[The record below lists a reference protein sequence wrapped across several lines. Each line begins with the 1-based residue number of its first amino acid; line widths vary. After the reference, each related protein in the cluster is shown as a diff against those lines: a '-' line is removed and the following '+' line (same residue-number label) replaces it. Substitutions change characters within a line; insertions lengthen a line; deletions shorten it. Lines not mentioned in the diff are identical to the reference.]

1 MSGLI
6 SDLIVIGVVLL
17 GLTMTCAAWGRA
29 AFRLIG
35 ITVPKYFDCGALWL
49 GFSALLACIEF
60 LHLFTPIDWRVSS
73 FIFSVSLL
81 PLLSNK
87 NRLEIKEALQDVS
100 NLVCRHYLL
109 TLLISLFALIWCL
122 RSMGLSNNFD
132 SGLYHFGSIRWM
144 NEYPIVLGLGNLH
157 WRLALNQSYFG
168 FLSLINIFPFWNKGY
183 AVGGLFLT
191 YLTTLTLLKINL
203 TQQPAWR
210 WIVGG
215 LFFIFLGYLAGT
227 LSNPSP
233 DTAVGLLEIVVFC
246 FLFRII
252 QGRYEKNNSLSG
264 DEHSRAEIQRD
275 SVVVLLLSLAL
286 ITIKL
291 SSIAFALT
299 CMSLVIYF
307 QFIDSQRDIKIFK
320 RQHKFF
326 FKLFILMACISV
338 LHIVRGYL
346 LSGAPFFPSTFAGA
360 WGLDWAVLKEFAEFE
375 VSFIYSWARDPSAMT
390 PGAVLGHWGW
400 VSEWL
405 KTISLFEMLWMVIA
419 SLLMFFNLVL
429 AISGNKLKNNRL
441 YICLYLPIIIAFIFW
456 FLTAPNVRFLGAVPV
471 LYLALS
477 VWLFYIIVSKKTT
490 DRATSLNLV
499 TSQFHPFYS
508 AIAALIICL
517 FSLKS
522 TGLRS
527 LSFYGWADIPQSSLI
542 IEKTLTD
549 LPINVPAINGQC
561 WDAPLPCASVFNGNL
576 HADPIILN
584 WPLTIFNIKRF
595 FYSVKF
601 LNLPK

>member
-1 MSGLI
+1 MLGLI
-6 SDLIVIGVVLL
+6 SDLAIIFLVLL
-17 GLTMTCAAWGRA
+17 GLTMACAAWGRA
-29 AFRLIG
+29 TFHLIG
-35 ITVPKYFDCGALWL
+35 IAVPKYFDCGALWL
-49 GFSALLACIEF
+49 GFSTLLASIEF
-60 LHLFTPIDWRVSS
+60 LHLFVPIDWRVS
-73 FIFSVSLL
+73 FFVFSLSLL
-81 PLLSNK
+81 PLLFKK
-87 NRLEIKEALQDVS
+87 NRFEIKVALQAVS
-100 NLVCRHYLL
+100 NIACRHYLL
-109 TLLISLFALIWCL
+109 TLLINLFALVWCL

-144 NEYPIVLGLGNLH
+144 NEYPIVPGLGNLH

-168 FLSLINIFPFWNKGY
+168 FLAFTNIFPFWNKGY

-191 YLTTLTLLKINL
+191 YLTTLTLFKLSL

-252 QGRYEKNNSLSG
+252 QGRCKKNNSFSG

-275 SVVVLLLSLAL
+275 SVIVLLLSLAL

-291 SSIAFALT
+291 SSVAFALT

-307 QFIDSQRDIKIFK
+307 QFIDYERDIKTFN
-320 RQHKFF
+320 RQHQFI
-326 FKLFILMACISV
+326 FKLFILMLCISA
-338 LHIVRGYL
+338 LHIIRGYL

-360 WGLDWAVLKEFAEFE
+360 WWLDWAVLKEFAEFE
-375 VSFIYSWARDPSAMT
+375 VSFIYSWARDPGAMT

-405 KTISLFEMLWMVIA
+405 KTISLFEMLWMAIA
-419 SLLMFFNLVL
+419 SLLMFFNVVRAL
-429 AISGNKLKNNRL
+429 SSNRLKSNRL
-441 YICLYLPIIIAFIFW
+441 YICLYLPIITAFIFW
-456 FLTAPNVRFLGAVPV
+456 FLTAPSVRFLGAVPV
-471 LYLALS
+471 LYMALS
-477 VWLFYIIVSKKTT
+477 IWLFYIIVGKKTT

-499 TSQFHPFYS
+499 INQSHPFYF
-508 AIAALIICL
+508 AIAALIICF

-527 LSFYGWADIPQSSLI
+527 LSLHGWADIPQSSLI

-549 LPINVPAINGQC
+549 LPVNVPTINGQC

-576 HADPIILN
+576 HADQIILN
-584 WPLTIFNIKRF
+584 WPLTILNIKRF